1 MTDMRGNQP
10 KSPTA
15 RRETRTLKITFRRF
29 TALYDV
35 ARVTGYWFGG
45 YFHAQL
51 HHGWS
56 RQVPAVTHE

>member
-35 ARVTGYWFGG
+35 ARVTGYWLEDTFMLNCIMDG
-45 YFHAQL
+45 ADK
-51 HHGWS
+51 S
-56 RQVPAVTHE
+56 RP